1 MDRER
6 LHIAEGLLDGVE
18 VLEVVQDVV
27 GTVGGDVSAG
37 VGNLGEEQV
46 ETLDPPPEGGVE
58 ARR

>member
-1 MDRER
+1 MCIRDR
-6 LHIAEGLLDGVE
+6 LDGEE